1 MSGSQPA
8 LDRGTVLALVAMLLG
23 VFLVANDFTALSVAL
38 PNIETEFDSNVS
50 TVQWIINGY
59 ALVFGVLIVTGGRLA
74 DTLGRRRMFFVGA
87 GIFAGFSTIA
97 AFAPS
102 LPVLLGSR
110 ALMGVGGALMW
121 PAVIGMIFAALPEE
135 KAGLGGGLVLGVAG
149 LGNAFGPLLGGFL
162 TDALS
167 WRWVFL
173 VNLPVAVFAVY
184 VTWREIHEPTPD
196 GAGARID
203 AAGVATLTLALV
215 ALLLALD
222 EVTSLGWGD
231 PPIVGLLAL
240 FVLAM
245 AAFVAVER
253 RMGASAL
260 VPPDVIGKREF
271 AAACA
276 AVVLIAGTFFAALLY
291 LPQFFQKVLDGSPL
305 EAGLAL
311 LPLMAT
317 FAVVS
322 FVAGWL
328 YGRLGAKRILCAGA
342 SLVVAGM
349 LLLSLLGA
357 DASYAET
364 VPGMLVLGAG
374 FGLFFSTITTA
385 AVTALQPSRASLGG
399 AILYMFQV
407 AGGSIGLALT
417 TTIFAR
423 ASQAQLSSDLSAL
436 GARAADQDVRG
447 VQGILAGT
455 DSGKRVAEQLPGQ
468 VATIEHL
475 VRDAFVHGM
484 SVAFRV
490 EGALALVGLVVTV
503 LFVGGALRLRH
514 GAIDDAAGAS
524 R

>member
-1 MSGSQPA
+1 
-8 LDRGTVLALVAMLLG
+8 
-23 VFLVANDFTALSVAL
+23 
-38 PNIETEFDSNVS
+38 
-50 TVQWIINGY
+50 
-59 ALVFGVLIVTGGRLA
+59 
-74 DTLGRRRMFFVGA
+74 
-87 GIFAGFSTIA
+87 
-97 AFAPS
+97 
-102 LPVLLGSR
+102 
-110 ALMGVGGALMW
+110 
-121 PAVIGMIFAALPEE
+121 
-135 KAGLGGGLVLGVAG
+135 
-149 LGNAFGPLLGGFL
+149 
-162 TDALS
+162 
-167 WRWVFL
+167 
-173 VNLPVAVFAVY
+173 
-184 VTWREIHEPTPD
+184 
-196 GAGARID
+196 
-203 AAGVATLTLALV
+203 
-215 ALLLALD
+215 
-222 EVTSLGWGD
+222 
-231 PPIVGLLAL
+231 
-240 FVLAM
+240 
-245 AAFVAVER
+245 
-253 RMGASAL
+253 MGASAL

-490 EGALALVGLVVTV
+490 EGVLALVGLVVTV